1 MNSCNTTHHGKS
13 TKLVDCICRDGDEA
27 KAYLIAHS
35 ETYLSQGDAVVNG
48 YREGQDVVCA
58 LLV

>member
-1 MNSCNTTHHGKS
+1 MLPLQCVDGRPCSRS
-13 TKLVDCICRDGDEA
+13 TCRNGDES

-35 ETYLSQGDAVVNG
+35 EKYLSQGDAVVNG

-58 LLV
+58 L